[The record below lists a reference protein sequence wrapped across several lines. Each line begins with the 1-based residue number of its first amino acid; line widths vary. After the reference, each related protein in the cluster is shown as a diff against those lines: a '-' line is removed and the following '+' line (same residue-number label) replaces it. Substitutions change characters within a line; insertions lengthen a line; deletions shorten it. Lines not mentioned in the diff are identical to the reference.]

1 MQGFIEPI
9 LFLVAGVLLWRAR
22 KETLST
28 LDKRVLIALVFISLV
43 SQLVLF
49 WVVLPSYTGE
59 KIPGA
64 VALGL
69 PVFYGLEVYLI
80 TRLALIYTP
89 VLRGGGFALRG
100 ARSSFWLW
108 AGLGG
113 AAVAVGLI
121 VVYSLAFGQRFFPD
135 QPSLLM
141 GLGTGF
147 TNLAR
152 EEVLFRLGAQT
163 MLAYALRKYRYGW
176 AWAVVGSALLFELW
190 HNPIPEV
197 NGLNFLISC
206 TFALLYHRW
215 GYEAAALA
223 HGLGDLAVFWGLP
236 MMWSH

>member
-1 MQGFIEPI
+1 MLWAC
-9 LFLVAGVLLWRAR
+9 LF
-22 KETLST
+22 
-28 LDKRVLIALVFISLV
+28 
-43 SQLVLF
+43 
-49 WVVLPSYTGE
+49 
-59 KIPGA
+59 
-64 VALGL
+64 
-69 PVFYGLEVYLI
+69 FYGLEVYVV

-89 VLRGGGFALRG
+89 ALRDGGFALQR
-100 ARSSFWLW
+100 ARLPLWPW

-113 AAVAVGLI
+113 AMVAIGLI
-121 VVYSLAFGQRFFPD
+121 VAYSLAFGQCFFPD

-176 AWAVVGSALLFELW
+176 VWAAVGSALLFELW
-190 HNPIPEV
+190 HNPIPEI
-197 NGLNFLISC
+197 NGLNFLVSL

-223 HGLGDLAVFWGLP
+223 HSLGDLAVFWGLP
-236 MMWSH
+236 TMWSR